1 MICFFL
7 GWSGSVLQFRQNII
21 KVGSKSWLLTCSN
34 NTTLSLP
41 SYTGSALKR
50 ELNFCNGYLSLL
62 YFLSCLTKAYGGA
75 PCSQAAEGAP
85 FVVLCC
91 PRFGNS
97 AVANFAILP
106 LYMSHYIREILS
118 FPFLG
123 QALHVPS
130 KAHRTV
136 LLYFTHTYP
145 PIVEFKSLAEQKMSL
160 IFSKLHIVYFIRCKA
175 TYYVSFCIFL
185 KELCNSTNTNAICN
199 RIEKRLVGIA
209 KGQ

>member
-1 MICFFL
+1 MLVTCQTFGVLFL
-7 GWSGSVLQFRQNII
+7 FGLVGQYSSVQTKYNKGRF
-21 KVGSKSWLLTCSN
+21 KVMTTQLTCSSN
-34 NTTLSLP
+34 INLSLH
-41 SYTGSALKR
+41 SYTVSALQR

-62 YFLSCLTKAYGGA
+62 YFWSCLTKAYGGT

-145 PIVEFKSLAEQKMSL
+145 PIVEFKSFAEQKMSL
-160 IFSKLHIVYFIRCKA
+160 IFSKPDFFFWL
-175 TYYVSFCIFL
+175 
-185 KELCNSTNTNAICN
+185 
-199 RIEKRLVGIA
+199 
-209 KGQ
+209 